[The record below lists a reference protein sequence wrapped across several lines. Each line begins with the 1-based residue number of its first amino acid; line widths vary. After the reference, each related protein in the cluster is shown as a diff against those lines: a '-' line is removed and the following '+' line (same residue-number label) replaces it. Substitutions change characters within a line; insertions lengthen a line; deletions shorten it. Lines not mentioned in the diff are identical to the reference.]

1 MLARIDED
9 GAHAGSLEVIFG
21 PMFSGKS
28 TELQRRL
35 RRHTVASRRVLV
47 VKIVKH
53 MTKSLMTKMRY
64 SFLKDVCVRLTWAG
78 QGRAA
83 GRCFA
88 AVRCRFGKPRDKG
101 VVWARSVTAYAR
113 PSPPNPAWLVS

>member
-47 VKIVKH
+47 VKH
-53 MTKSLMTKMRY
+53 
-64 SFLKDVCVRLTWAG
+64 AG
-78 QGRAA
+78 IIGTTSRSA
-83 GRCFA
+83 
-88 AVRCRFGKPRDKG
+88 PR
-101 VVWARSVTAYAR
+101 RR
-113 PSPPNPAWLVS
+113 R

>member
-47 VKIVKH
+47 VK
-53 MTKSLMTKMRY
+53 R
-64 SFLKDVCVRLTWAG
+64 G
-78 QGRAA
+78 G
-83 GRCFA
+83 
-88 AVRCRFGKPRDKG
+88 
-101 VVWARSVTAYAR
+101 
-113 PSPPNPAWLVS
+113 